1 MYNRITKEMI
11 HPTEDESKKHTVTYD
26 ILGHKGESHNF
37 IVYAFKG
44 VDDDFFSFGNC
55 DVRNIIR
62 AVFDLKNRMVEE
74 ICRLPLGEERTELL
88 RYVAE
93 IAKTTT
99 RGV

>member
-1 MYNRITKEMI
+1 MYNRITKEMMD
-11 HPTEDESKKHTVTYD
+11 PTEDESSKHTIKYD

-37 IVYAFKG
+37 IVYDFKG

-62 AVFDLKNRMVEE
+62 AAFDLKNRMVEE

-93 IAKTTT
+93 IAKENAK
-99 RGV
+99 GV